1 MNKYI
6 PLLKDLNLKVTHQRL
21 AILKYLDENNTHP
34 TAEEIYSKLKQKNP
48 SLSKTTVYNSL
59 EVLKKYGIIQSLTIC
74 GSEHRYDFKEG
85 MHHHFLCKKCG
96 KIIDIHISCPN
107 IQKVKR
113 YGHEIEEIHGYF
125 KGVCKNCLNNR
136 RNKNY
141 ES

>member
-59 EVLKKYGIIQSLTIC
+59 EILQKYGVIQSLTIS
-74 GSEHRYDFKEG
+74 GSEHRYDFKEE
-85 MHHHFLCKKCG
+85 MHHHFLCRECG
-96 KIIDIHISCPN
+96 NIIDIHISCPN
-107 IQKVKR
+107 IEKVKQF
-113 YGHEIEEIHGYF
+113 GHEIEEVHGYF
-125 KGVCKNCLNNR
+125 KGICKLCSDNR
-136 RNKNY
+136 RKKIN